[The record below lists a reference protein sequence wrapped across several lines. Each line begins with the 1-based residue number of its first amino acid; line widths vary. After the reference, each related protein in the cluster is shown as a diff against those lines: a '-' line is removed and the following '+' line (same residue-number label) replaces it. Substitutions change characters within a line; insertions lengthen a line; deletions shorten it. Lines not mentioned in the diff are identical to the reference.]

1 MLEEIFED
9 LENNVDAQEMAEALS
24 EFTVLEH
31 YNRFFDD
38 YEAVD
43 YFLYVSTVYDHI
55 DDLQEELLM
64 DLKPRLMREK
74 IERLVAKLYEEA
86 PGLFQIFDHSELW
99 NVAEWTSYLTLSY
112 LLFLIGISGIIFN
125 YKNFLVTMLTIELM
139 YLGVVAGFIITS
151 VFYFD
156 AIGQIYALITLILAA
171 SESAIGLGMLI
182 VLFRYGRSIEFTS
195 YQEMRG

>member
-1 MLEEIFED
+1 MFRMYGAEHFRDTYKTNREYEQIFDEISFAEFYYLTSQLIGYKDEYQVDLAAAADEFPFWFE
-9 LENNVDAQEMAEALS
+9 VYVF
-24 EFTVLEH
+24 EFCP
-31 YNRFFDD
+31 
-38 YEAVD
+38 A
-43 YFLYVSTVYDHI
+43 
-55 DDLQEELLM
+55 
-64 DLKPRLMREK
+64 
-74 IERLVAKLYEEA
+74 
-86 PGLFQIFDHSELW
+86 LFQIFDHSELW

-112 LLFLIGISGIIFN
+112 LLFLIGISGIVFN

-139 YLGVVAGFIITS
+139 YLGVVTGFIITS